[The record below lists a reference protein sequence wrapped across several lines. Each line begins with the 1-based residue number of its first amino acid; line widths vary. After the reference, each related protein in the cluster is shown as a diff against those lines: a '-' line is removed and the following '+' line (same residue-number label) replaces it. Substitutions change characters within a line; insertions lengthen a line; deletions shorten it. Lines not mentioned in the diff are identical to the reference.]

1 MGAGLFI
8 WSERIYIIKKYPP
21 HVIYTEDSTYILLR
35 ESAGNNDNSDFIRFI
50 IN

>member
-8 WSERIYIIKKYPP
+8 WSERIYIIKKCPP
-21 HVIYTEDSTYILLR
+21 VIYTEDSTYILLR